1 MTSRSSY
8 DVIVVGAR
16 AAGAATAL
24 LLARRGLRVLA
35 LDRAAYGSDTL
46 STHALMRPAVM
57 LLNRWGVLD
66 EVRASGAPP
75 IRRVT
80 FHYPDEHVPVDL
92 APSDGVDALFAPR
105 RSVLDRLLVD
115 AARNAGAE
123 VRFGVIVDD
132 LQKDESG
139 RVVGVV
145 ARDELGH
152 ALMPR
157 ADLVVGA
164 DGIRSVVALAARA
177 QLTQQAGAGSTVV
190 YGYYRN
196 IEATG
201 FEWFYAPGA
210 SAGLIPTNDDE
221 LCVFVGGPMIRF
233 RTAGTGLTGRFGPLL
248 DEAFPDLAARL
259 RAGRLSARLRGF
271 GGVVGYYR
279 RPFGP
284 GWALVGDAGHFRDP
298 ITTHGIS
305 DAFRDAECI
314 ARVLDGTLTFAQYE
328 DLRNSV
334 TAVLFALTE
343 RIASYDWTMEEIRVH
358 LRGVSSAMRAE
369 MDVLREWEAPVAA

>member
-1 MTSRSSY
+1 MTSRASY

-35 LDRAAYGSDTL
+35 VDRAAYGSDTL

-57 LLNRWGVLD
+57 LLHRWGVL
-66 EVRASGAPP
+66 EQVRASGAPP
-75 IRRVT
+75 IRHVT

-92 APSDGVDALFAPR
+92 APSDGIDALFAPR

-115 AARNAGAE
+115 AARDAGAE

-132 LQKDESG
+132 LQKDDSG

-152 ALMPR
+152 PLLPH
-157 ADLVVGA
+157 ADLVIGA

-177 QLTQQAGAGSTVV
+177 PLTRQATAGSTVA
-190 YGYYRN
+190 YGYFRD
-196 IEATG
+196 IETTG

-210 SAGLIPTNDDE
+210 SAGVIPTNDDE
-221 LCVFVGGPMIRF
+221 ACVFVGGPMIRF
-233 RTAGTGLTGRFGPLL
+233 RTAGTGLTGRFGPLME
-248 DEAFPDLAARL
+248 EAFPELAARL
-259 RAGRLSARLRGF
+259 RTGHLSGRLRGF

-279 RPFGP
+279 RPWGP

-314 ARVLDGTLTFAQYE
+314 ARVLDGTSTLAEYE
-328 DLRNSV
+328 DVRNRV
-334 TAVLFALTE
+334 TAALFDVTE
-343 RIASYDWTMEEIRVH
+343 RIASYDWTMEEIRAH
-358 LRGVSSAMRAE
+358 LRGVSSAMKAE
-369 MDVLREWEAPVAA
+369 MEVLRGWETPVAA